1 MVADGGGGAGGVWP
15 VVVRYPDGPVEE
27 VVEADALDAVR
38 DVRALM
44 VRGPLFGV
52 VAQDV
57 AGQDAGGQG
66 AGGQGG
72 RWRVVFGFTAGTPQE
87 ARDRLNSKLWFRA
100 KDEAGD
106 RAERRALL
114 AAVGRLE
121 TEPVDE
127 LTVLGTR
134 YRVVRAEEYAGAG
147 ADGIEVPRPTDPEPA
162 EPCWDRSFREPEVD
176 DGLVLDPAEPVTPTQ
191 AAERFAMRDL
201 AYSGDHYPSDVLSDS
216 VRAVADHPEVLLLPT
231 AFRVLEN
238 HGGTWGISGGL
249 HPSAHG
255 ARQTLEFGLT
265 WFEPRRLGLIPI
277 DADHENDARAVL
289 AAGGHP
295 AADRLASF
303 VRAADRLR
311 AENANEVEA
320 DGSVRRVCRMRRLV
334 RWGPDGPEKPRP
346 SDTDMH
352 PPEQIHPPLDE
363 DGVVHYETD

>member
-1 MVADGGGGAGGVWP
+1 MAGGGGVGGVWP

-38 DVRALM
+38 EVRTLM

-52 VAQDV
+52 VAQD
-57 AGQDAGGQG
+57 AGGG
-66 AGGQGG
+66 DG
-72 RWRVVFGFTAGTPQE
+72 RWRVVSGVTSATPQD

-100 KDEAGD
+100 KDDAED

-147 ADGIEVPRPTDPEPA
+147 EDGIEVPRPTDPVPVD
-162 EPCWDRSFREPEVD
+162 PCWDRSFNEPEVD

-201 AYSGDHYPSDVLSDS
+201 AYSGDRYPPDVLRDS
-216 VRAVADHPEVLLLPT
+216 RRVVADHPEVLLLPT
-231 AFRVLEN
+231 AFRILKE
-238 HGGTWGISGGL
+238 HDGQWGITGGL
-249 HPSAHG
+249 HASAHG

-265 WFEPRRLGLIPI
+265 WFEPRQRGLIDI
-277 DADHENDARAVL
+277 DGDHETDARTLV

-311 AENANEVEA
+311 AENADEVEA
-320 DGSVRRVCRMRRLV
+320 DGMVRRVCRMRRLV
-334 RWGPDGPEKPRP
+334 RWGPGGPEKPRP

-352 PPEQIHPPLDE
+352 PPEQIHPRLDE
-363 DGVVHYETD
+363 EGVVHYGTG